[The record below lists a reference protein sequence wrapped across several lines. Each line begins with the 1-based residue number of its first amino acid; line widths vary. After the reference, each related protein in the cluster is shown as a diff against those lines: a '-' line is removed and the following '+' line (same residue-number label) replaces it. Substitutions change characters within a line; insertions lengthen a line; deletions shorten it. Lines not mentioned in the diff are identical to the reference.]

1 VLYVRD
7 TVTSLLLDLEGHN
20 HSMHITYLG
29 HAGFLVETS
38 EAIVIM
44 DPWLSAS
51 GAFDAAWFQMPRN
64 HHLASLVH
72 EKLRDP
78 HRAIYL
84 YVSHEHRDHLDVD
97 FLNGLPSRRFTLLL
111 PAFSRSALSSQFSS
125 YECQQLVFFSHRHQ
139 MAIPG
144 GYLKFYVDDSQLN
157 RDSAVLLKN
166 GDTAFLNLNDC
177 KLFDRLPEIAAEDG
191 PIKIFACQFS
201 GATWHPTCYQ
211 YDRGKY
217 ESISKKKF
225 LAKFESVAKAVD
237 LLRPSVYVPSA
248 GPVCFLDP
256 MLQHL
261 NYEPIN
267 IFPRAA
273 KIIDYFNRR
282 LPAGRTYVPEMMPG
296 DILDTDSC
304 SLTELAERRVEEC
317 NVGEY
322 IADYAKDYKAFFEE
336 RALAQRSVSEYATA
350 EALRVELESKLNH
363 LSLADRVAVP
373 LYVTLGSS
381 EDSMLRVDFHRRV
394 VEFVFERHE
403 SEYYELTAPAWQIGK
418 VLARALTWEEFALT
432 FRLRLKRIPDVY
444 DPVLHA
450 FLVMEAEDVGR
461 YCDLILKL
469 EGQEERISV
478 DADGRRF
485 TVRRYCPHQGGDL
498 SQGWVEQG
506 RFLVCPRH
514 RWQFDL
520 FSSGQ
525 CTTNSMSIHAVC
537 IDAETSNSNESK
549 DRPDDSAGR
558 GEPLVTINGG

>member
-1 VLYVRD
+1 MCVGD
-7 TVTSLLLDLEGHN
+7 TAILIATLLEENSHY
-20 HSMHITYLG
+20 MHITYLG

-51 GAFDAAWFQMPRN
+51 GAFDASWFQMPRN
-64 HHLASLVH
+64 HHLVSLVH

-84 YVSHEHRDHLDVD
+84 YVSHEHRDHLDID
-97 FLNGLPSRRFTLLL
+97 FLNGLPVRRFTLLL

-125 YECQQLVFFSHRHQ
+125 YQCQQLVFFQHRQ
-139 MAIPG
+139 QLAIPG

-157 RDSAVLLKN
+157 RDSAVLLRS

-177 KLFDRLPEIAAEDG
+177 KLFDTLPEIVAEDG
-191 PIKIFACQFS
+191 PVKIFACQFS
-201 GATWHPTCYQ
+201 GATWHPTCYE
-211 YDRGKY
+211 YERSKY
-217 ESISKKKF
+217 ESISKKKSF
-225 LAKFESVAKAVD
+225 AKFESVAKAID
-237 LLRPSVYVPSA
+237 LIRPVVYIPSA

-261 NYEPIN
+261 NCEPVN

-273 KIIDYFNRR
+273 KVIDYFKRR

-296 DILDTDSC
+296 DILDADLC
-304 SLTELAERRVEEC
+304 AVTELAEQRVEEC
-317 NVGEY
+317 NLSEY

-336 RALAQRSVSEYATA
+336 RAFTHKCVSEYETA
-350 EALRVELESKLNH
+350 EALRLELESKLAH

-394 VEFVFERHE
+394 VEFVSERPE

-461 YCDLILKL
+461 YCDLILEL
-469 EGQEERISV
+469 ESQEERISIE
-478 DADGRRF
+478 ADGQRF
-485 TVRRYCPHQGGDL
+485 TVRRFCPHQGGDL

-520 FSSGQ
+520 LSSGQ

-537 IDAETSNSNESK
+537 LDSESPNPNEPK
-549 DRPDDSAGR
+549 DMPDDSAGG
-558 GEPLVTINGG
+558 GEPLVTITGG